1 MLHSSKQTK
10 LSFHAELYNLV
21 PKDHLLRKIH
31 QAVDFSFIHDLV
43 KASYCEYYG
52 RPATEPELLFR
63 LLFLQILYN
72 LSDERVIADTQVN
85 LAYKWFTG
93 LNPEDPLPD
102 PSQLSRF
109 RNHRL
114 GASKVEEILHEIAK
128 QCVDRGL
135 IKSRAFIV
143 DSTHS
148 LASTQKQKPL
158 QVIREAAKRLQ
169 RVVLKKYPNLKKK
182 LPTEPMF
189 EKDHPDAEKLMLHY
203 LAELGETIE
212 TLLPDHEGAVT
223 EKLKIAKQ
231 IVEDERLLANNGIM
245 SAIDPDA
252 RFGWKSNTKSFFGY
266 KEHLAMTEEEII
278 TAIEVTGGSVDD
290 GKQLSKLLQESVE
303 TGIKVNEVIADTAYS
318 GKDNLAELKVK
329 GIQAVIPLS
338 PIVHTGG
345 PKQEGFQ
352 YNKDA
357 DFVVCPAGEHSNRK
371 AIQGSKNSGHSRSM
385 VFYFDVEKCK
395 VCPLRDGCYKPNAKA
410 KTYSIRIVAEHYK
423 EHMEF
428 EQSDTFKSRI
438 RRRPIIEHKNAE
450 LKRHHGLT
458 RAKYRGLFGMR
469 IRLSL

>member
-1 MLHSSKQTK
+1 M
-10 LSFHAELYNLV
+10 
-21 PKDHLLRKIH
+21 
-31 QAVDFSFIHDLV
+31 
-43 KASYCEYYG
+43 
-52 RPATEPELLFR
+52 
-63 LLFLQILYN
+63 
-72 LSDERVIADTQVN
+72 
-85 LAYKWFTG
+85 
-93 LNPEDPLPD
+93 
-102 PSQLSRF
+102 
-109 RNHRL
+109 
-114 GASKVEEILHEIAK
+114 
-128 QCVDRGL
+128 
-135 IKSRAFIV
+135 
-143 DSTHS
+143 
-148 LASTQKQKPL
+148 
-158 QVIREAAKRLQ
+158 IREAAKRLQ

-338 PIVHTGG
+338 PIVHTG
-345 PKQEGFQ
+345 
-352 YNKDA
+352 
-357 DFVVCPAGEHSNRK
+357 
-371 AIQGSKNSGHSRSM
+371 
-385 VFYFDVEKCK
+385 
-395 VCPLRDGCYKPNAKA
+395 NAKA

-469 IRLSL
+469 IQGYLTAFVVNAKRMVQLINKMQPSS